1 MRHLDF
7 HINLSLF
14 QRLRDHVKT
23 CKGKFIYTCPYCE
36 DRFVE
41 REKFTNHL
49 IQQHKPKT
57 DFKTTNVFVGDSSH
71 KVKTYDNSVPKSSE
85 RSLVILTPGL
95 TTTDEIFTPD
105 LRCEMR
111 KLMEWDLGIFSFK

>member
-14 QRLRDHVKT
+14 QRLRDHSKT

-57 DFKTTNVFVGDSSH
+57 DFKTTRTMPFSWFSKKLKMYPNFGVFGQ
-71 KVKTYDNSVPKSSE
+71 KS
-85 RSLVILTPGL
+85 P
-95 TTTDEIFTPD
+95 PH
-105 LRCEMR
+105 C
-111 KLMEWDLGIFSFK
+111 